1 MRAGALQLPS
11 ALPAA
16 PQSTPLCRLTVG
28 DAGCVVAGGIV
39 TGLVPWEDAPT
50 GRRGGVVGVGAAGHW
65 ASGCCLAST
74 LLFILQEGDPW
85 TVESS
90 RLGEG
95 EGESRVQAWI
105 QLSSLPQL
113 A

>member
-1 MRAGALQLPS
+1 M
-11 ALPAA
+11 
-16 PQSTPLCRLTVG
+16 
-28 DAGCVVAGGIV
+28 
-39 TGLVPWEDAPT
+39 TGLVPREDAPT
-50 GRRGGVVGVGAAGHW
+50 GRRGGVVGVGAAGHR
-65 ASGCCLAST
+65 ASGCCLANA

-95 EGESRVQAWI
+95 GGEGRAQAWI

>member
-1 MRAGALQLPS
+1 M
-11 ALPAA
+11 
-16 PQSTPLCRLTVG
+16 
-28 DAGCVVAGGIV
+28 
-39 TGLVPWEDAPT
+39 
-50 GRRGGVVGVGAAGHW
+50 VGVGAAGHP

-95 EGESRVQAWI
+95 GGEGRIQARI